1 MFEARL
7 PVQNPVDF
15 NTNLFG
21 LLLNTETGLMAFI
34 EKLATLCRH
43 FFSLNEFVT
52 TA

>member
-7 PVQNPVDF
+7 PVQNPVEV

-34 EKLATLCRH
+34 KKLVDISFL
-43 FFSLNEFVT
+43 
-52 TA
+52 